1 MRGTEAKMALED
13 CFESH
18 PAGIQ
23 MCGPEWAEYQAS
35 GPEWA
40 GFQISEP
47 EKAGFLMS
55 RSEWAEF

>member
-18 PAGIQ
+18 PAGFQ
-23 MCGPEWAEYQAS
+23 MS

-47 EKAGFLMS
+47 EKVGFRMS
-55 RSEWAEF
+55 GSEWAEY